1 MTLIDAIWV
10 FFLIFILY
18 HTVHPCKQQFMM
30 QLCGIQCCFIFV
42 IEIFDPAEAA
52 GWDAEFSVVRT
63 SPITILD
70 GGDENA
76 YDLNKIIV

>member
-1 MTLIDAIWV
+1 
-10 FFLIFILY
+10 
-18 HTVHPCKQQFMM
+18 MM